1 MQALEFSR
9 VDHFQDVDVQHL
21 IGDDP
26 FKSAVLVLERFYF
39 CNVADFEP
47 TEFRFPAVKRRWA
60 YAVPSANLV
69 CCEAGLMFFEDADD
83 LDFAESGFL
92 HGVSSRPLASE
103 FSTYCR
109 SLFQATR
116 HTESTDRAVDAP
128 DYS

>member
-21 IGDDP
+21 IGDDA

-39 CNVADFEP
+39 RNVADFEP
-47 TEFRFPAVKRRWA
+47 TEFRFPAVKRGWA

-69 CCEAGLMFFEDADD
+69 CCEACLMFFKDADD

-116 HTESTDRAVDAP
+116 QS
-128 DYS
+128 